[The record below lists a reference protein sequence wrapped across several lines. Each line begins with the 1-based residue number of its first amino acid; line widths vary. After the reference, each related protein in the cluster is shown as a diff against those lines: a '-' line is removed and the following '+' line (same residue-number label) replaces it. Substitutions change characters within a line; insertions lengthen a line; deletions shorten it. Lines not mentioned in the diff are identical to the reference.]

1 MFLIL
6 GPVLNLVATLFW
18 EPDTQGATAGTLI
31 GLSSACWLIGLIGI
45 FDRLHASAPRY
56 VAVALPVAVF
66 ATVGGVSFG
75 VQAIHET
82 LFSATHAH
90 TVELLNEYPFAATT
104 LFWTAG
110 PLFPA
115 TFFALG
121 LVLAWRRAAPLPVG
135 ILLCL
140 GALAFPLSRITREAS
155 IALVADVL
163 LVLPF
168 LYLGIRGLRPASR
181 PGAAG
186 GSGAGAEQAA
196 LAGDTRR
203 TRDA

>member
-6 GPVLNLVATLFW
+6 GPVLNLLATLFW
-18 EPDTQGATAGTLI
+18 KSDTQGATAGTLI
-31 GLSSACWLIGLIGI
+31 AISSACWLIGLIGL
-45 FDRLHASAPRY
+45 FDRLRGTAPRY
-56 VAVALPVAVF
+56 VAAALPVAVF

-82 LFSATHAH
+82 LFATTHAH
-90 TVELLNEYPFAATT
+90 AVDLLNQYPFPAMT

-121 LVLAWRRAAPLPVG
+121 LVLTWRRAAPLPVG

-140 GALAFPLSRITREAS
+140 GAIAFPLSRITREVS
-155 IALVADVL
+155 IALAADIL

-168 LYLGIRGLRPASR
+168 LYLGIRGLRTARGS
-181 PGAAG
+181 AAG
-186 GSGAGAEQAA
+186 GRRAAPVEGAP
-196 LAGDTRR
+196 
-203 TRDA
+203 DA